1 MNRHFE
7 EVAKKII
14 SQYSLQDLSGDGW
27 TRMEHIEKELNSGA
41 TSSEDAVER
50 FLRERDFH
58 IKYGNDRNFKK
69 KMADMIRY

>member
-1 MNRHFE
+1 MSRHFKE
-7 EVAKKII
+7 IAKKII
-14 SQYSLQDLSGDGW
+14 SQYNLQNLSGDGW

-41 TSSEDAVER
+41 TSPEDAVER

-58 IKYGNDRNFKK
+58 IKYENDRNFKK